1 MAPPSYADLATRLPR
16 TFGLALNDQL
26 RRWDLLFPAEQ
37 RQLRSQLDYLA
48 GLPQADLK
56 ELFAPMSSLE
66 SRMDLPNWRPG
77 AAGMSIE
84 ETGVLARSPLYPQ
97 WRTEVEKVFAH
108 IDEAAETSNRLTRP
122 ARLILCV
129 LPPGLPLPTQPV
141 WPDLA
146 GQGSWIDLSKPF
158 RELENALV
166 AALAKRPLIPGLEDI
181 ESTWVIECNRDLST
195 VVESTGAIEFSWGAL
210 ETIRRTFLNRLNAIH
225 RDLRSAD
232 QTTDDLRRLDISQS
246 LDPRLGQ
253 IPRVREFIRSILLSG
268 NGSLVFNNS
277 FVQWSASEALRRV
290 QPQVLVACFGIRPKI
305 KQPGHVRGPESLQ
318 PDSRSGRPGR
328 LPDRWPDALPV
339 RLLYCAGSAGLSGLS
354 GHASRLRR
362 PLASACR
369 GEQAGSCALLFKRVS
384 AYRRTAFE
392 PRVELAGRMS
402 AGRRRSVRASAVSP
416 IP

>member
-1 MAPPSYADLATRLPR
+1 
-16 TFGLALNDQL
+16 
-26 RRWDLLFPAEQ
+26 
-37 RQLRSQLDYLA
+37 
-48 GLPQADLK
+48 
-56 ELFAPMSSLE
+56 
-66 SRMDLPNWRPG
+66 MDLPNWRPG
-77 AAGMSIE
+77 AVGMSIE

-97 WRTEVEKVFAH
+97 WRTEVEKVFAS
-108 IDEAAETSNRLTRP
+108 IEEALETSNRQTRP
-122 ARLILCV
+122 ARLIWCV

-146 GQGSWIDLSKPF
+146 GQGAWIELSKPF
-158 RELENALV
+158 RESENALV
-166 AALAKRPLIPGLEDI
+166 AALAKRPLSPGLEDI

-253 IPRVREFIRSILLSG
+253 IPKVREFIRSILLSG

-305 KQPGHVRGPESLQ
+305 KPFSSLVMFEDQ
-318 PDSRSGRPGR
+318 NRSNPTPDQDDP
-328 LPDRWPDALPV
+328 
-339 RLLYCAGSAGLSGLS
+339 AGSLIDGQMLSEYVYFTARDL
-354 GHASRLRR
+354 
-362 PLASACR
+362 P
-369 GEQAGSCALLFKRVS
+369 
-384 AYRRTAFE
+384 AYRDRLVTLLACADLS
-392 PRVELAGRMS
+392 RVFVVGSKQAIAHFSSSASPLTTERLSSLALGWLG
-402 AGRRRSVRASAVSP
+402 A
-416 IP
+416 